1 MFYEEFCE
9 AEAEVTE
16 FDYNR
21 SHISKR
27 RKILARIREEYEM
40 TGEVINFLEYD
51 DDSNNCQ
58 QQQY

>member
-9 AEAEVTE
+9 AEAEVAE

-27 RKILARIREEYEM
+27 RKILARIREEYET
-40 TGEVINFLEYD
+40 TGEVTNFLEYGNEFD
-51 DDSNNCQ
+51 N
-58 QQQY
+58 Y